1 MKTLQNFRGK
11 IHALFVQSAGG
22 SGYGGG
28 SGMGPSG
35 GGYLQQSYGITSP
48 NILSPEKKVR
58 RIVDRVPCTCTWF
71 VCDRPAVLGKISR
84 CYQ

>member
-1 MKTLQNFRGK
+1 
-11 IHALFVQSAGG
+11 
-22 SGYGGG
+22 
-28 SGMGPSG
+28 MGPSG

-58 RIVDRVPCTCTWF
+58 HLVNRVPCVNTWLAHN
-71 VCDRPAVLGKISR
+71 RPAVLGKISQ

>member
-1 MKTLQNFRGK
+1 MRHVF
-11 IHALFVQSAGG
+11 QSGG
-22 SGYGGG
+22 GYGS

-58 RIVDRVPCTCTWF
+58 R
-71 VCDRPAVLGKISR
+71 R
-84 CYQ
+84 CGIPSTDKYVSGMG